1 MSIAIT
7 LKAEIVAGQNE
18 TVDDTVP
25 VTGMVT
31 GDRLVAVFMLTG
43 GTTLANERR
52 LDFAPVAD
60 NMTATNNKID
70 TTGKKYLIIWED
82 VSL

>member
-1 MSIAIT
+1 MGYGAHT
-7 LKAEIVAGQNE
+7 L
-18 TVDDTVP
+18 
-25 VTGMVT
+25 
-31 GDRLVAVFMLTG
+31 
-43 GTTLANERR
+43 LANERR